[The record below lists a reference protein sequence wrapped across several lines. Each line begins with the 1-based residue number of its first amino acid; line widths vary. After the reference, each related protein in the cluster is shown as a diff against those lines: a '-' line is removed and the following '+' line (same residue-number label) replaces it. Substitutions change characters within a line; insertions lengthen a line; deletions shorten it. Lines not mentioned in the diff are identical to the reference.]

1 MRSTGS
7 TTGVTG
13 GRHARAVLVLTL
25 LTALLVQLAQAL
37 TAQAAV
43 GVSWVWSG
51 ALTSTSIVVKAR
63 TAADSASV
71 RLLVSRSADLSAPL
85 TTPKQA
91 STAAMDRVV
100 TLPVSGL
107 TPATRYHYA
116 VEVDGTVDLTKRGT
130 FRTAPE
136 GASSFTIAFGA
147 CATTGSDSPVF
158 DTIRQADPLF
168 FFHTGDLHY
177 EDIAT
182 ADTGLFRGAYDR
194 VLASPR
200 QSRLYRDVPIAYM
213 WDDHDY
219 GPNNADGNSPSKP
232 AARQVYR
239 ERVPHH
245 PLAAGTGDVSPYQAF
260 TVGRVRFLVTDGRSE
275 RSPSGARDDAAK
287 TMLGAAQKAWLKSE
301 LLAARD
307 QQALTVWV
315 NTMPWVAPATTG
327 GDHWGGYTTE
337 RRELADFIRD
347 NRIDRTLVMLS
358 GDAHMVSAED
368 GTHSGYA
375 TGGGGGFPV
384 LHAAALDRAGSV
396 KGGPYSHGTFPGSGQ
411 FGLLSVEDTGGD
423 EVTVTYS
430 GRRTDGSE
438 LVRLAATVGDHLDR
452 APAVAAVTPVDGAAG
467 IRVTTDVTARFSEPV
482 DPATV
487 SGATFTLT
495 PAPSPADPAPTPV
508 PAVVTLDPTG
518 NTARVDPVADLLPG
532 RAYRAR
538 VTGVR
543 DPLGNVAPERTWSFT
558 TAAAVVD
565 LAPVADTYVSS
576 SATTTNYGTSSTL
589 MVDGDPKQVTY
600 LKFDLTPYAGREL
613 ASASLDL
620 RVTSNATQ
628 NKPTLRAVADD
639 SWTETGL
646 SYSNR
651 PAVGSTVLGTLP
663 TTTTN
668 TTYTVP
674 VAAAAVAG
682 ELGGTLTLAVQP
694 AGTDGLLLA
703 SRETLTPPVL
713 SLAFEADTVTD
724 TQAPTV
730 TAVSPADGAAGVD
743 PASRVTAR
751 FSEPLDAS
759 TVTGATFTL
768 TPAGATSPV
777 TAVVTLDAAG
787 DTATLDPSAD
797 LAAGTTYTARVSGV
811 RDRAGN
817 PAADRTWTFTT
828 EALPRTVTLLPTA
841 DTYVSSGATT
851 TAFGTKT
858 SLSVDGSPTDVAYLK
873 YDLTPYA
880 GRVLTGAALSVR
892 VTTNASKYS
901 PTVRHVAHDGWT
913 ESALTYATR
922 PAYGKD
928 VLATLPR
935 SATGTTYTVPLA
947 TTALVPEVGSTLTVA
962 VVAGGTDGLLLGSRE
977 SSTPPRLEL
986 QLG

>member
-1 MRSTGS
+1 
-7 TTGVTG
+7 
-13 GRHARAVLVLTL
+13 
-25 LTALLVQLAQAL
+25 
-37 TAQAAV
+37 
-43 GVSWVWSG
+43 
-51 ALTSTSIVVKAR
+51 
-63 TAADSASV
+63 
-71 RLLVSRSADLSAPL
+71 
-85 TTPKQA
+85 
-91 STAAMDRVV
+91 
-100 TLPVSGL
+100 
-107 TPATRYHYA
+107 
-116 VEVDGTVDLTKRGT
+116 
-130 FRTAPE
+130 
-136 GASSFTIAFGA
+136 
-147 CATTGSDSPVF
+147 
-158 DTIRQADPLF
+158 
-168 FFHTGDLHY
+168 
-177 EDIAT
+177 
-182 ADTGLFRGAYDR
+182 
-194 VLASPR
+194 
-200 QSRLYRDVPIAYM
+200 M

-219 GPNNADGNSPSKP
+219 GPNNADGSSPSKP

-245 PLAAGTGDVSPYQAF
+245 PLAAGTGDVAPYQAF

-307 QQALTVWV
+307 RQALTVWV
-315 NTMPWVAPATTG
+315 NTMPWVAPATIG

-347 NRIDRTLVMLS
+347 NQIDRTLVMLS

-384 LHAAALDRAGSV
+384 LHAAALDRSGSV

-423 EVTVTYS
+423 EVSVTYS

-452 APAVAAVTPVDGAAG
+452 TPAVAAVTPVDGATG
-467 IRVTTDVTARFSEPV
+467 IRVSTDVTARFSEPV

-487 SGATFTLT
+487 SSATFTL
-495 PAPSPADPAPTPV
+495 APEPTPADPAPTPV

-518 NTARVDPVADLLPG
+518 NTARVDPVGDLLAG

-538 VTGVR
+538 VAGVR
-543 DPLGNVAPERTWSFT
+543 DPLGNLAPERTWSFT

-565 LAPVADTYVSS
+565 LAPTADTYVSS
-576 SATTTNYGTSSTL
+576 SAPTTNYGTSGTL

-628 NKPTLRAVADD
+628 NKPTVRAVADD

-646 SYSNR
+646 TYGNR

-674 VAAAAVAG
+674 VAAATVAG

-703 SRETLTPPVL
+703 SRETVTPPVL
-713 SLAFEADTVTD
+713 SLAFETAPAPD
-724 TQAPTV
+724 TQPPAV
-730 TAVSPADGAAGVD
+730 TAVTPADGAAGVD
-743 PASRVTAR
+743 PAGVVTAR
-751 FSEPLDAS
+751 FSEPLDAA

-768 TPAGATSPV
+768 TPAGGPTPV
-777 TAVVTLDAAG
+777 PAVVTLDAAG
-787 DTATLDPSAD
+787 DTATLDPSGD

-811 RDRAGN
+811 RDLAGN

-828 EALPRTVTLLPTA
+828 EVPPAVVTLVPTA
-841 DTYVSSGATT
+841 DTYVTSDAKTS
-851 TAFGTKT
+851 AFGTRT
-858 SLSVDGSPTDVAYLK
+858 SLRVDGGPNEITYLK

-892 VTTNASKYS
+892 VTTNGSADS
-901 PTVRHVAHDGWT
+901 PTVRLVAHDGWT
-913 ESALTYATR
+913 ESSLTYATR
-922 PAYGKD
+922 PAYGAG
-928 VLATLPR
+928 VLGTLPR
-935 SATGTTYTVPLA
+935 SATETSYTVPLA
-947 TTALVPEVGSTLTVA
+947 TAALLPEVGGTLTLA
-962 VVAGGTDGLLLGSRE
+962 VVAGGTDGLVLGSRE